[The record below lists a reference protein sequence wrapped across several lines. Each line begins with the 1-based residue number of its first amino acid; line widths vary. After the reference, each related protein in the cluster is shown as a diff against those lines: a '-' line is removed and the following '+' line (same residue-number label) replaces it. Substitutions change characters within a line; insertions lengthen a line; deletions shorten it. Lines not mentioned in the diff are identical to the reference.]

1 MKGMNMLSILN
12 DIHLGVIRSAGTT
25 PATQLALR
33 KYALNEFKKLLPTQG
48 DLLING
54 DLFDTNNIPISDVLE
69 TYFIL
74 NDWLHAN
81 KSSKLYNSAGNHD
94 LSRTSSVLSS
104 FQFLGKL
111 LSRNF
116 PDRYVHIEEPMMT
129 PHGYVIPH
137 LRNQEIFNLALEQVP
152 ECDFL
157 FVHANY
163 DNGFAAQSDHSLNIS
178 KEQADL
184 CKAKIIVFGH
194 EHHKRQAGKVVIP
207 GNQIATSVAD
217 WLNPQDKGY
226 VTIVNG
232 KLGFTVTQEREQD
245 FIELD
250 WRNLEKSEHKF
261 IRVSGSATAEEASE
275 VVNSINRFRK
285 VSEAFVITNAVS
297 IETAGIS
304 VDFDSTLQSVQRF
317 SVMEA
322 LKEIMTD
329 EEMALLE
336 TLQ

>member
-1 MKGMNMLSILN
+1 MISVIS
-12 DIHLGVIRSAGTT
+12 DSHIGVIRSAGTT
-25 PATQLALR
+25 PATQFALR
-33 KYALNEFKKLLPTQG
+33 KHVLNQFKEMLPTEG

-54 DLFDTNNIPISDVLE
+54 DLFDTSNIPISDVLE
-69 TYFIL
+69 TYEIL
-74 NDWLHAN
+74 SDWLHN
-81 KSSKLYNSAGNHD
+81 NPKSKLYNSAGNHD
-94 LSRTSSVLSS
+94 QVKTSNVLSS
-104 FQFLGKL
+104 FRFLGKL

-116 PDRYVHIEEPMMT
+116 PDRYVHIEEPTMT

-137 LRNQEIFNLALEQVP
+137 LRNQEVFDLALERVP
-152 ECDFL
+152 ECEFL

-178 KEQADL
+178 QDQAQ
-184 CKAKIIVFGH
+184 CSKAKVIVFGH
-194 EHHKRQAGKVVIP
+194 EHHKRVAGKVVIP

-226 VTIVNG
+226 VKIVNG
-232 KLGFTVTQEREQD
+232 KLEYVTCRRRDEE
-245 FIELD
+245 FVELD
-250 WRNLEKSEHKF
+250 WQQLEKSEHKF
-261 IRVSGSATAEEASE
+261 VRVSGSASAEEASE
-275 VVNSINRFRK
+275 VVNAINRFRK

-322 LKEIMTD
+322 LKEIMNE
-329 EEMALLE
+329 EEMKTLE
-336 TLQ
+336 SLC